1 MAHVIAQTGMGS
13 VLDNRP
19 AAATGA
25 LGTLAVGAL
34 MVLLAST
41 SRGGPKVE
49 DTADELPFEVAYVM
63 ALGSPEAEAFME
75 QPSVAE
81 PSEPSEPSE
90 PTEPTEAAV
99 DEPDRA
105 PDDALTDEPAPPAP
119 PRPPKPSP
127 PKPSPPKPCPPS
139 SAPPRPLPVPPSGG
153 APSRGD
159 PFGDPS
165 GFDDLDQDG
174 DPWARAVL
182 AALDGMDVGT
192 AYGRPIAGTVRFE
205 ITVCKDGRIS
215 SVSNKRVTASVDERD
230 LVLLEVG
237 RLRVP
242 RPPPELA
249 AKMKASCVKLRH
261 TFAWTTRGTK

>member
-81 PSEPSEPSE
+81 PSEPLDPGRTDI
-90 PTEPTEAAV
+90 PGVFVAGTAAGAKDIVDTILHAGAAV
-99 DEPDRA
+99 AQVAAHLSEHA
-105 PDDALTDEPAPPAP
+105 TAGEE
-119 PRPPKPSP
+119 
-127 PKPSPPKPCPPS
+127 
-139 SAPPRPLPVPPSGG
+139 
-153 APSRGD
+153 
-159 PFGDPS
+159 
-165 GFDDLDQDG
+165 
-174 DPWARAVL
+174 VL
-182 AALDGMDVGT
+182 A
-192 AYGRPIAGTVRFE
+192 
-205 ITVCKDGRIS
+205 
-215 SVSNKRVTASVDERD
+215 
-230 LVLLEVG
+230 
-237 RLRVP
+237 
-242 RPPPELA
+242 
-249 AKMKASCVKLRH
+249 
-261 TFAWTTRGTK
+261 